1 MFYHVKR
8 LQYFTPPQQ
17 PDPIYAKKVQELV
30 GGVFGE
36 MTVMMQYL
44 FQGWNCR
51 GPAKYRDML
60 LDIGTEEIGHVEMLA
75 TMIAHLLEK
84 APLKLQEDAAKD
96 PVIGAVMG
104 GSKPEDAMMEIMA
117 AAMNPQHLIVSG
129 LGATPTDSVGFPWN
143 GRFII
148 ASGNLL
154 ADFRSNL
161 HAESQGRLQAVRM
174 YEMSNDP
181 GVKDTLSFMIA
192 RDTMHQNQW
201 LAAIEDL
208 QREGLETTPVPSS
221 FPLELE
227 KREYAYQLWNH
238 SEGGESAQGRWAQG
252 PSMDGKGEFQYVAN
266 PQPLGPQPEP
276 PQPDPRLHGTPKS
289 QAMQQTSQEGTNPVQ
304 GITQAV
310 EGAAETIKRTIIGGE

>member
-1 MFYHVKR
+1 MFYHAKK
-8 LQYFTPPQQ
+8 LQYFKPPEN
-17 PDPIYAKKVQELV
+17 PDPIYAMKIQELI
-30 GGVFGE
+30 GGTFGE

-75 TMIAHLLEK
+75 TMIAHLLDK
-84 APLKLQEDAAKD
+84 APIKIQEEGAKD
-96 PVIGAVMG
+96 PVVGAVMG
-104 GSKPEDAMMEIMA
+104 GTNPRDVIA
-117 AAMNPQHLIVSG
+117 AAMNPQHAIVSG
-129 LGATPTDSVGFPWN
+129 LGAMPSDSVGFPWN
-143 GRFII
+143 GRFIV

-208 QREGLETTPVPSS
+208 EQSGLESTPVPSS

-227 KREYAYQLWNH
+227 KREFAYQFWNH
-238 SEGGESAQGRWAQG
+238 SEGTDSEEGRWAKG
-252 PSMDGKGEFQYVAN
+252 PSMDGKGEFEYVAN
-266 PQPLGPQPEP
+266 PKPLGPEPQP
-276 PQPDPRLHGTPKS
+276 PQPDPRLHGTPV
-289 QAMQQTSQEGTNPVQ
+289 SQEMKGNGGSKV
-304 GITQAV
+304 V
-310 EGAAETIKRTIIGGE
+310 ERIAFGS

>member
-1 MFYHVKR
+1 MFYHKKQ
-8 LQYFTPPQQ
+8 LQYFKPPEK
-17 PDPIYAKKVQELV
+17 PDAVYAKKIQELI
-30 GGVFGE
+30 GGTFGE

-75 TMIAHLLEK
+75 TMIAHLLDN
-84 APLKLQEDAAKD
+84 APIKMQEDGAQD
-96 PVIGAVMG
+96 PIVGAVMG
-104 GSKPEDAMMEIMA
+104 GTSARDVITA

-129 LGATPTDSVGFPWN
+129 LGATASDSVGFPWN
-143 GRFII
+143 GRFIV

-174 YEMSNDP
+174 YEMSDDP

-208 QREGLETTPVPSS
+208 QDSGLETSPVPSS
-221 FPLELE
+221 FPQDLE
-227 KREYAYQLWNH
+227 KGEFAYQFWNH
-238 SEGGESAQGRWAQG
+238 SEGTESSEGRWAKG
-252 PSMDGKGEFQYVAN
+252 TSMDGKGEFEYVEN
-266 PQPLGPQPEP
+266 PQPLGPEPTP
-276 PQPDPRLHGTPKS
+276 PQPDPRLHGTPQNPAANS
-289 QAMQQTSQEGTNPVQ
+289 GGDSTIRRTS
-304 GITQAV
+304 
-310 EGAAETIKRTIIGGE
+310 IG

>member
-1 MFYHVKR
+1 MFYHTKK
-8 LQYFTPPQQ
+8 LQYFKAPEK
-17 PDPIYAKKVQELV
+17 PDAIYAKKIQELI
-30 GGVFGE
+30 GGTFGE

-75 TMIAHLLEK
+75 TMIAHLLDK
-84 APLKLQEDAAKD
+84 APIKLQEEGAQD
-96 PVIGAVMG
+96 PVVGAVMG
-104 GSKPEDAMMEIMA
+104 GTKARDSITDIIG
-117 AAMNPQHLIVSG
+117 AAMNPQHAIVSG
-129 LGATPTDSVGFPWN
+129 LGAMPADSVGFPWN
-143 GRFII
+143 GRFIV

-201 LAAIEDL
+201 IAAVKDL
-208 QREGLETTPVPSS
+208 EESGLETTPVPGS
-221 FPLELE
+221 FPLDLE
-227 KREYAYQLWNH
+227 KREFAYQFWNH
-238 SEGGESAQGRWAQG
+238 SEGTESAEGLWAKG
-252 PSMDGKGEFQYVAN
+252 PSPDGKGEFQYIEN
-266 PQPLGPQPEP
+266 PQPLGPEPNP
-276 PQPDPRLHGTPKS
+276 PQSDPRLHGTPLS
-289 QAMQQTSQEGTNPVQ
+289 PTDGTGQVQ
-304 GITQAV
+304 GGNGSPLINRT
-310 EGAAETIKRTIIGGE
+310 TISK